1 MRLDVHGYVIVE
13 SSNAKTYGLDNL
25 AADNRAAIQAAI
37 DAPYR
42 NVVVGTIGETYTV
55 AQKLLGKA
63 NKTLVNFGEIKIR
76 DGVVVNLTHDMPANS
91 NTLQLTGAEDYFK
104 ANDDVSLTDNNRI
117 VQGGGSG
124 QTRREARSSTI
135 LSVVGDIITFTETCA
150 VGFTVAA
157 NARIGHTQSVFV
169 NDNFDKFKITGPG
182 TINGNKQ
189 NQLDVEPVFFQG
201 GENDK
206 QGCGVVIYNAD
217 DCVLEEV
224 TIKDN
229 LLHDVALNY
238 TYRTKFKN
246 NLTLSGAHDKNA
258 LVRHSYDFHFKNTRF
273 KDADYEDSVAMY
285 DTAVRGLIEE
295 CSFENFGRYG
305 VVDNDHNADII
316 IRNCTADGEGCAY
329 SLMHKTTTFEG
340 VNTFKSKGIFRHGA
354 SNRPAFRVY
363 LVKTHVQDLN
373 GVTIIGGGSNY
384 CGLNIASCENVEIK
398 NAIVKDMTAP
408 ACLATSLVPTTAT
421 FRNITFENCVEPLYS
436 NDANTTLIVL

>member
-13 SSNAKTYGLDNL
+13 SSNAKTYGLDHL
-25 AADNRAAIQAAI
+25 ASDNRAAIQAAI

-42 NVVVGTIGETYTV
+42 NVIIGTAGETYTI
-55 AQKLLGKA
+55 AQKLTGKA
-63 NKTLVNFGEIKIR
+63 NKTLVVLGEIKIKN
-76 DGVVVNLTHDMPANS
+76 GVIVNLTHDMPINS
-91 NTLQLTGAEDYFK
+91 NTLTLTGASTYF
-104 ANDDVSLTDNNRI
+104 AAGDDVSITDNNRI

-135 LSVVGDIITFTETCA
+135 LSVVGDLITFTETCA
-150 VGFTVAA
+150 VAFTVAA
-157 NARIGHTQSVFV
+157 NARIGHTQSVIV
-169 NDNFDKFKITGPG
+169 NDNFDKFKITGLG
-182 TINGNKQ
+182 MINGNKA

-238 TYRTKFKN
+238 TNRTIIQKN
-246 NLTLSGAHDKNA
+246 LILDGAHDKNI
-258 LVRHSYDFHFKNTRF
+258 LIRHTYDFVIKDSTFKN
-273 KDADYEDSVAMY
+273 ADYEDSIAMY
-285 DTAVRGLIEE
+285 DTAVRGLIDN
-295 CSFENFGRYG
+295 CKFENFGRYG

-316 IRNCTADGEGCAY
+316 IRNCTADGEGTAY

-340 VNTFKSKGIFRHGA
+340 VNTFKSNGIFRHGA
-354 SNRPAFRVY
+354 SNRPVFRVY
-363 LVKTHVQDLN
+363 IVKTHVQDLA
-373 GVTIIGGGSNY
+373 GVALIGGGNEY
-384 CGLNIASCENVEIK
+384 CGLNIAACENVEVK
-398 NAIVKDMTAP
+398 NAIVKNMTAP

-421 FRNITFENCVEPLYS
+421 FRNITIENCTEPLYS
-436 NDANTTLIVL
+436 TDANTTLIVI

>member
-13 SSNAKTYGLDNL
+13 SSNAKTYGLDHL
-25 AADNRAAIQAAI
+25 AVDNRAAIQAAI

-42 NVVVGTIGETYTV
+42 NVVIGTVGEVYTV
-55 AQKLLGKA
+55 AQKLIGKA
-63 NKTLVNFGEIKIR
+63 NKTLIVLGEIKIKN
-76 DGVVVNLTHDMPANS
+76 GTTVNLTHDMPINS
-91 NTLQLTGAEDYFK
+91 NTLTLTGASTYFV
-104 ANDDVSLTDNNRI
+104 AGDDVSITDNNRI

-135 LSVVGDIITFTETCA
+135 LSVVGDLITFTETCA
-150 VGFTVAA
+150 VAFTVAA
-157 NARIGHTQSVFV
+157 NARIGHTQSVLV

-238 TYRTKFKN
+238 TNRTIIQKN
-246 NLTLSGAHDKNA
+246 LVADGAHDKN
-258 LVRHSYDFHFKNTRF
+258 LLIRHTYDFVI
-273 KDADYEDSVAMY
+273 KDSTFRNADYEDSITMY
-285 DTAVRGLIEE
+285 DTAVRGLIEN
-295 CSFENFGRYG
+295 CSFEGFGRYG
-305 VVDNDHNADII
+305 VVDNDHNANII
-316 IRNCTADGEGCAY
+316 IRNCTADGEGTAY

-340 VNTFKSKGIFRHGA
+340 VNTFKSKGMFRHGT
-354 SNRPAFRVY
+354 SNRPVFRVY
-363 LVKTHVQDLN
+363 LVKTHVQDLA
-373 GVTIIGGGSNY
+373 GVTLIGGGSEY
-384 CGLNIASCENVEIK
+384 CGLNIGACENVEVK
-398 NAIVKDMTAP
+398 NAVVKDMSQP
-408 ACLATSLVPTTAT
+408 ACLATSLVATTAT
-421 FRNITFENCVEPLYS
+421 FRNITIENCVEPLYS
-436 NDANTTLIVL
+436 NDVNTTLIVI